1 MEIWTGL
8 LDIMSDRDDGFECLT
23 GMLAGVFD
31 SGAGWVIHRDARW
44 IVHQG

>member
-8 LDIMSDRDDGFECLT
+8 LDKIFDRGDGFECFI

-31 SGAGWVIHRDARW
+31 CGAG
-44 IVHQG
+44 

>member
-8 LDIMSDRDDGFECLT
+8 LDKMSNRGDGFDCLT

-31 SGAGWVIHRDARW
+31 SGAG
-44 IVHQG
+44 